1 MPIDDD
7 LIEPT
12 KRREL
17 FSHYS
22 DEYKQIAFQIWY
34 SNNRPVPSKLL
45 ELLPEDEMH
54 RRPDV
59 GWVGKWIALWG
70 EDADRLDIEVKRV
83 TDIDLVG
90 QRADMLKKQANS
102 GRTLQDMGMSYLL
115 EHGFDKAADALR
127 AVVEGVRVE
136 RESRGLGEALDRIF
150 KMDDE
155 ALRKELVHLLQ
166 RDSGAVVDGD
176 ILETTDASDFDEPT
190 D

>member
-12 KRREL
+12 ARREL
-17 FSHYS
+17 YAHYS
-22 DEYKQIAFQIWY
+22 DEYKGVAFQIWY
-34 SNNRPVPSKLL
+34 SNSRPSPSKLL
-45 ELLPEDEMH
+45 EMLPEDEMH
-54 RRPDV
+54 RKPDV
-59 GWVGKWIALWG
+59 GVVGRWISAWG

-90 QRADMLKKQANS
+90 QRAEMLKKQANS
-102 GRTLQDMGMSYLL
+102 GKALHDMGMTYLK

-166 RDSGAVVDGD
+166 RDSGTVVDGD
-176 ILETTDASDFDEPT
+176 ILETTDASDIDDTTE
-190 D
+190 